1 MPGFDVIIG
10 QRLPVGLLQQFM
22 SKGTIPHAML
32 FTGISG
38 IGKLTVAKTFAMA
51 LNCRQNPPDHPQDTV
66 DGQPPCGKC
75 PTCLKISNER
85 HPDVIALKPQ
95 KGTLRIDQIRN
106 LLGTLAMKPFSA
118 RHRVV
123 IIDEA
128 QTLTLEA
135 GNALLKVLEEPPPD
149 TILLLISVQKSG
161 LLPTIVSRCRHI
173 HFQPLSS
180 QDLATLL
187 SHHQG
192 LAPEQ
197 ASVIA
202 NLAGG
207 SYEKARLLAS
217 GKWQDM
223 RNWLIQAVGL
233 GQSRS
238 QGSAAITAAMA
249 LAAQLAQ
256 RKDRIDDIL
265 DILSTWLRD
274 LAVLPYAAEGV
285 INADCRPVLEQVRS
299 RLSDQTLLGM
309 WKAVQNAQKD
319 IAANGNLRLTM
330 EIMTLGL
337 AGCAAHPPVAK

>member
-1 MPGFDVIIG
+1 MPGFDAFIG
-10 QRLPVGLLQQFM
+10 QRLPVRLLQQFM
-22 SKGTIPHAML
+22 RNGTIPHALL

-38 IGKLTVAKTFAMA
+38 IGKLTMAKTFAMA
-51 LNCRQNPPDHPQDTV
+51 LNCRQNPPDHPQDTI
-66 DGQPPCGKC
+66 GEEPPCGKC
-75 PTCLKISNER
+75 PTCIKISNQR
-85 HPDVIALKPQ
+85 HPDVITLKPQ

-118 RHRVV
+118 EHRVV

-128 QTLTLEA
+128 QALTPGA

-149 TILLLISVQKSG
+149 TIIILINVQKSD

-173 HFQPLSS
+173 HFQPLCPE
-180 QDLATLL
+180 DLATLL

-197 ASVIA
+197 ATIIA

-233 GQSRS
+233 GQSKS

-256 RKDRIDDIL
+256 RKDKIDDLL

-274 LAVLPYAAEGV
+274 LAVLPYAGGGV
-285 INADCRPVLEQVRS
+285 INADCHAVLKQVRP
-299 RLSDQTLLGM
+299 RLNDQKLLGM
-309 WKAVQNAQKD
+309 WEAVQNAQKD

-337 AGCAAHPPVAK
+337 AGCTAHPTVSK